1 MTLKLKKHHLDSYL
15 LLLVLL
21 GAASLFVFA
30 KLASEMVE
38 GDTLA
43 FDRWLLTALRSTAD
57 PSVPAGP
64 FWLRATMI
72 DITALGG
79 GVILTLITIIAAGYL
94 AAARKTATAAFLV
107 ASIVGG
113 AVTGSLLKLA
123 FARAR
128 PDLVAHL
135 VDVHSNSFPSG
146 HALNSAVTY
155 LTLGALLARTEESRT
170 IRIYVMAAAILLT
183 LLIGS
188 SRVYLGVHWPSDVL
202 AGWSLGAAWAVLC
215 SLAAR
220 ALQRRNAIE
229 PEGG

>member
-1 MTLKLKKHHLDSYL
+1 MKLKFGKHHLDSYL

-21 GAASLFVFA
+21 ATAGLFVFA

-43 FDRWLLTALRSTAD
+43 FDRWLLT
-57 PSVPAGP
+57 SVPAGP
-64 FWLRATMI
+64 AWLRVAMI
-72 DITALGG
+72 DVTALGG
-79 GVILTLITIIAAGYL
+79 GVILALITVIAAGYL
-94 AAARKTATAAFLV
+94 VAVRKSRTAAFLV
-107 ASIVGG
+107 AAVVGG
-113 AVTGSLLKLA
+113 ALTSTLLKLA

-155 LTLGALLARTEESRT
+155 LTLGALLARTEDSRT
-170 IRIYVMAAAILLT
+170 ARIYVMAVAIVLT

-202 AGWSLGAAWAVLC
+202 AGWCLGAAWAVLC

-220 ALQRRNAIE
+220 TLQRRRAIE
-229 PEGG
+229 PGGP